1 VNGSLVSAEGP
12 VTYAPTY
19 YPGTADIA
27 TAQRLTVRAGEEQSG
42 IGLIVAPV
50 RAVRLSGTVIG
61 SAGTPINARITLESS
76 VVADGAAVNKSAATA
91 ADGSF
96 TIRGVAPGTYVLT
109 AIGRSA
115 SANSPADV
123 ASTTLTVGGED
134 IAGLTLNATRGATI
148 DGTIAADNGTRLD
161 LAGVRVTAPAQGGGQ
176 RNQPRAQVTAVGAF
190 EMSGLIGVHSLR
202 FESLPTGWAIKSVT
216 ANGVDVADTPMEF
229 RGTNDVSVRVV
240 LTNRLTELA
249 GTIRSGDRLPRGA
262 TVVVFP
268 DDPSK
273 WSAVSRYVKTAR
285 AGEAGQFTFRA
296 LPPATNY
303 LAIALEYLE
312 NGEHLEPEFLQR
324 VKTRATRV
332 SLVEGEKKTLELDLV
347 AR

>member
-1 VNGSLVSAEGP
+1 M
-12 VTYAPTY
+12 
-19 YPGTADIA
+19 
-27 TAQRLTVRAGEEQSG
+27 
-42 IGLIVAPV
+42 
-50 RAVRLSGTVIG
+50 
-61 SAGTPINARITLESS
+61 
-76 VVADGAAVNKSAATA
+76 
-91 ADGSF
+91 
-96 TIRGVAPGTYVLT
+96 
-109 AIGRSA
+109 GRSA
-115 SANSPADV
+115 SPNSPADV

-148 DGTIAADNGTRLD
+148 SGTIAADNGTRVD
-161 LAGVRVTAPAQGGGQ
+161 LAGVRVTAPSVQGGGQ
-176 RNQPRAQVTAVGAF
+176 RNQPRAPVTAAGAF

-202 FESLPTGWAIKSVT
+202 FEPLPAGWAIKSVT

-249 GTIRSGDRLPRGA
+249 GTIRSGNPLPRGA
-262 TVVVFP
+262 TVVLFP

-273 WSAVSRYVKTAR
+273 WSAVSRYLKTAR
-285 AGEAGQFTFRA
+285 AGETGRFTFHA
-296 LPPATNY
+296 LPPATDY
-303 LAIALEYLE
+303 FAIALEYLE